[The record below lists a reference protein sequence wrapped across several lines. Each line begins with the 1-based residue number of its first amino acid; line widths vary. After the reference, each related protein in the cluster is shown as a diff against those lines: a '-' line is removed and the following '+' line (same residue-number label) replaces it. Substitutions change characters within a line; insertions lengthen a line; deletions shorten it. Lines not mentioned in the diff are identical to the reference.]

1 MIDPMGGPAYWWPFV
16 AGFAIAYLI
25 GSVPFGLI
33 LTRLAGAGDV
43 RNIGSGNIGATNV
56 LRTGRKGLAI
66 ATLILD
72 LLKGALP
79 VWLAF
84 RYLGPDMAV
93 VAGLG
98 AVLGHCFPVWLKFRG
113 GKGVATAAGV
123 VVALTPTIAAVAIGV
138 FVLVVLATRYV
149 SLASILGA
157 LAAAPAAYVMGYVQA
172 AELYLLLAL
181 IILAKHAANVRRLAP
196 KPGWSCAAHPIRPEA
211 SLALQLTDY
220 RSFSTFARHEAEP
233 VTRPEDRLAAA
244 LPLGRG
250 RAADLLQAAGPVRQR
265 GPRARGTA
273 AAGTRSRWRGALA
286 ALPAR

>member
-1 MIDPMGGPAYWWPFV
+1 MATMMAAAGSNREGSMIDPMGGPAYWWPFV

-72 LLKGALP
+72 VLKGAMP

-123 VVALTPTIAAVAIGV
+123 VVALTPTVAAVAIGV

-149 SLASILGA
+149 SLGFDPRRAGRRARRVRDGLCAGRGA
-157 LAAAPAAYVMGYVQA
+157 VPAARADHPGQARRQSPPPGAGHRSQAGAAPLTRFGLRHLS
-172 AELYLLLAL
+172 LY
-181 IILAKHAANVRRLAP
+181 
-196 KPGWSCAAHPIRPEA
+196 S
-211 SLALQLTDY
+211 
-220 RSFSTFARHEAEP
+220 
-233 VTRPEDRLAAA
+233 
-244 LPLGRG
+244 
-250 RAADLLQAAGPVRQR
+250 
-265 GPRARGTA
+265 
-273 AAGTRSRWRGALA
+273 
-286 ALPAR
+286 

>member
-56 LRTGRKGLAI
+56 LRTGRRGLAV

-84 RYLGPDMAV
+84 RHLGPDMAV

-98 AVLGHCFPVWLKFRG
+98 AVLGHCFPIWLRFRG

-123 VVALTPTIAAVAIGV
+123 VVALTPSVAAIAVGV
-138 FVLVVLATRYV
+138 FLLVVLATRYV
-149 SLASILGA
+149 SLGSILGA
-157 LAAAPAAYVMGYVQA
+157 LAAAPAAYLMGYVQA

-181 IILAKHAANVRRLAP
+181 IILAKHAANLRRLAQ
-196 KPGWSCAAHPIRPEA
+196 GTEA
-211 SLALQLTDY
+211 RLSL
-220 RSFSTFARHEAEP
+220 R
-233 VTRPEDRLAAA
+233 
-244 LPLGRG
+244 
-250 RAADLLQAAGPVRQR
+250 RAPDSA
-265 GPRARGTA
+265 
-273 AAGTRSRWRGALA
+273 
-286 ALPAR
+286 

>member
-1 MIDPMGGPAYWWPFV
+1 MIHPMGGPAYWWPFV
-16 AGFAIAYLI
+16 AGFALAYLI

-56 LRTGRKGLAI
+56 LRTGRRGLAI

-84 RYLGPDMAV
+84 RYFGPDMAV

-98 AVLGHCFPVWLKFRG
+98 AVLGHCFPIWLRFRG

-123 VVALTPTIAAVAIGV
+123 VVALTPTVAAVAIGV

-149 SLASILGA
+149 SLGSILGA
-157 LAAAPAAYVMGYVQA
+157 LAAAPAAYLMGYVQA

-181 IILAKHAANVRRLAP
+181 IILAKHAANLRRLAH
-196 KPGWSCAAHPIRPEA
+196 GTEA
-211 SLALQLTDY
+211 
-220 RSFSTFARHEAEP
+220 
-233 VTRPEDRLAAA
+233 RLD
-244 LPLGRG
+244 LR
-250 RAADLLQAAGPVRQR
+250 RAPDSA
-265 GPRARGTA
+265 
-273 AAGTRSRWRGALA
+273 
-286 ALPAR
+286 